1 MSQKSLI
8 YLKCRKPLQAKEL
21 YSPKSAEQCFGAFSM
36 CRKEVIMAEKTIYC
50 LRCGRKVAT
59 YDGKSTID
67 KIADCKKCHKRVI
80 YRVAT
85 GETELKDIPV
95 RATSSGKTFY

>member
-1 MSQKSLI
+1 MHSKST
-8 YLKCRKPLQAKEL
+8 
-21 YSPKSAEQCFGAFSM
+21 EQCFGAFSV

-50 LRCGRKVAT
+50 PKCGRKVAT

-80 YRVAT
+80 YRVTT

>member
-1 MSQKSLI
+1 
-8 YLKCRKPLQAKEL
+8 
-21 YSPKSAEQCFGAFSM
+21 
-36 CRKEVIMAEKTIYC
+36 MAESKTIYC
-50 LRCGRKVAT
+50 PSCGRKSGT

-67 KIADCKKCHKRVI
+67 KIMDCKKCHKRII

-85 GETELKDIPV
+85 GKIEIKSIPV

>member
-1 MSQKSLI
+1 MKENPFDNILYYSLKAPSI
-8 YLKCRKPLQAKEL
+8 VTHCLGV
-21 YSPKSAEQCFGAFSM
+21 FV

-50 LRCGRKVAT
+50 PRCGRKVAT

>member
-1 MSQKSLI
+1 MKENPFRQYFIL
-8 YLKCRKPLQAKEL
+8 LPLRAPSIVTHCL
-21 YSPKSAEQCFGAFSM
+21 GVFV

-50 LRCGRKVAT
+50 PRCGRKVAT

>member
-1 MSQKSLI
+1 
-8 YLKCRKPLQAKEL
+8 
-21 YSPKSAEQCFGAFSM
+21 
-36 CRKEVIMAEKTIYC
+36 MAEKTIYC
-50 LRCGRKVAT
+50 PSCGRKVAT
-59 YDGKSTID
+59 YDGESTID

>member
-1 MSQKSLI
+1 
-8 YLKCRKPLQAKEL
+8 
-21 YSPKSAEQCFGAFSM
+21 
-36 CRKEVIMAEKTIYC
+36 MAEKTIYC
-50 LRCGRKVAT
+50 PRCGRKVAT

-85 GETELKDIPV
+85 DKTELKDIPV

>member
-1 MSQKSLI
+1 
-8 YLKCRKPLQAKEL
+8 
-21 YSPKSAEQCFGAFSM
+21 
-36 CRKEVIMAEKTIYC
+36 MAEKTIYC
-50 LRCGRKVAT
+50 PRCGRKVAA